1 MTTYPEHPPVEL
13 PAAFRADLRA
23 LIHAQP
29 TRELRSLVIYNI
41 VRECYDAVR
50 AIFGPEF
57 ETEER
62 MSVGEV
68 SDAAELHR
76 DAMCR
81 RPSPFDRGLDTFPI
95 TDPRDIG
102 NGTSR

>member
-1 MTTYPEHPPVEL
+1 MTSLPEHPPTEL
-13 PAAFRADLRA
+13 PGAIRAELRTLIHTQPTPELRA
-23 LIHAQP
+23 S
-29 TRELRSLVIYNI
+29 TIYNI